1 MLLYHRNDDCVPRQ
15 VCNFRAPLD
24 RFRRIFLASEPRVEF
39 GMRKYRCGVL
49 RHESDDDLWMSR
61 VNALLLLRLIVSRS
75 VVTRSL
81 VTWSV
86 VVVVAGSGVPRLVAM
101 LVGAILGV
109 VLGVISIIPG
119 FAAIAAG
126 KTN

>member
-1 MLLYHRNDDCVPRQ
+1 
-15 VCNFRAPLD
+15 
-24 RFRRIFLASEPRVEF
+24 
-39 GMRKYRCGVL
+39 MRKYRCGVG

-61 VNALLLLRLIVSRS
+61 VNALLLLRLIVSRSVVTRS

-119 FAAIAAG
+119 VAAIAAG
-126 KTN
+126 KTNSCHHH